1 MKIWNVG
8 ILGAS
13 DIAFKRFLPALE
25 KQKRFSFAGIASRD
39 AARCVPFIER
49 FGGHCYPDYEAILN
63 DPKIDCVYVPLPPAL
78 HSCWGERTLN
88 AGKHLLMEK
97 PFTTS
102 LKDTERLLKL
112 AQKKGLAVHENY
124 MFQYHRQLDEV
135 ERIIAGGELG
145 ETRMIRAAFTVP
157 FRGAHDFRYQAAL
170 GGGALLDCGGYP
182 LSLALRLLGDTCK
195 LCWAGLNVPM
205 AETVDTA
212 GSAVLRNDTGLTAH
226 IFFGMDDTYRCEL
239 EVWGSRA
246 SLVASRI
253 FTAPPDLSP
262 ELLIRNGNGCRTLYV
277 EQDDQFYHSISKF
290 ATLIEKPN
298 ERERHCAQILKQS
311 VLIEQIRAQYVKGC

>member
-1 MKIWNVG
+1 
-8 ILGAS
+8 
-13 DIAFKRFLPALE
+13 
-25 KQKRFSFAGIASRD
+25 
-39 AARCVPFIER
+39 
-49 FGGHCYPDYEAILN
+49 
-63 DPKIDCVYVPLPPAL
+63 
-78 HSCWGERTLN
+78 
-88 AGKHLLMEK
+88 
-97 PFTTS
+97 
-102 LKDTERLLKL
+102 
-112 AQKKGLAVHENY
+112 
-124 MFQYHRQLDEV
+124 
-135 ERIIAGGELG
+135 
-145 ETRMIRAAFTVP
+145 
-157 FRGAHDFRYQAAL
+157 
-170 GGGALLDCGGYP
+170 
-182 LSLALRLLGDTCK
+182 
-195 LCWAGLNVPM
+195 M